1 MGKLMLSSSST
12 ERRHSAIRKARSVN
26 DITAILQ
33 EISKEI
39 KLNSSLVGDL
49 TKVLASTSGRNI
61 EEQDEIKINKV
72 LPTPSR
78 RINTKSTPTLS
89 SLGVKLEK
97 FVVPPLDK
105 IKSSVGIVQN
115 LYDNASEL
123 DAVEAL
129 LAQSFEGSKNQA
141 AALASVKALKNEV
154 NATINKALTSLSKIA
169 DKHVPSEMKTLITRI
184 IGFVLDTVDP
194 KTYSEITE
202 LVYVST
208 GKDQLWFSLYLCLN
222 DLKDEKGF
230 TYSEFYIVLTGVVKD
245 STITYFLNTLP
256 DFKVPGKYELGKDV
270 QNEKAALQRIKF
282 LLGANDIL
290 SDAER
295 RPMPATKDQLD
306 AKGIAKIPYV
316 SSADVK
322 DDTII
327 VHLKPNIPPSKFNG
341 IVTQI
346 IPLLKAVVGLNSR
359 SKSIFK
365 WKIVKSAGGRNSLQ
379 FVLTPDI
386 RSDDKATLSM
396 NLTKLRELQSALD
409 LTPEELSAIK
419 KALKSFL

>member
-1 MGKLMLSSSST
+1 MSKLMLSSSST
-12 ERRHSAIRKARSVN
+12 EKRHSSIRKARSVN
-26 DITAILQ
+26 DLTSILQ
-33 EISKEI
+33 EISKEV
-39 KLNSSLVGDL
+39 KQSVLLVGDL
-49 TKVLASTSGRNI
+49 VQVLASTSGRNI

-72 LPTPSR
+72 QPTPSQ

-97 FVVPPLDK
+97 FVVPPLEK
-105 IKSSVGIVQN
+105 IKDSVGIVQN

-141 AALASVKALKNEV
+141 SALLAVRALRDEV
-154 NATINKALTSLSKIA
+154 NTTINKALTSLSKIA
-169 DKHVPSEMKTLITRI
+169 DKHVPSEMKVLITRL
-184 IGFVLDTVDP
+184 IGFVLDTVEP
-194 KTYSEITE
+194 KSYSEITE

-208 GKDQLWFSLYLCLN
+208 GKDQLWFSLYLCLH
-222 DLKDEKGF
+222 DLKDDKGF
-230 TYSEFYIVLTGVVKD
+230 TYSEFYVVLTGVVKGGN
-245 STITYFLNTLP
+245 ITYFLNTLP
-256 DFKVPGKYELGKDV
+256 DFKVPGKYELGKEV
-270 QNEKAALQRIKF
+270 PNEKAALQRIKF

-295 RPMPATKDQLD
+295 RPMPVTKEQLSG
-306 AKGIAKIPYV
+306 KGIAKIPYV

-327 VHLKPNIPPSKFNG
+327 VHLKPNIPPSKFNS

-346 IPLLKAVVGLNSR
+346 IPLLKSVVGITSR

-365 WKIVKSAGGRNSLQ
+365 WKIVKSAGGRTSLQ
-379 FVLTPDI
+379 FILAPDL
-386 RSDDKATLSM
+386 RADDKATLSM

-409 LTPEELSAIK
+409 LTPEELGAIK